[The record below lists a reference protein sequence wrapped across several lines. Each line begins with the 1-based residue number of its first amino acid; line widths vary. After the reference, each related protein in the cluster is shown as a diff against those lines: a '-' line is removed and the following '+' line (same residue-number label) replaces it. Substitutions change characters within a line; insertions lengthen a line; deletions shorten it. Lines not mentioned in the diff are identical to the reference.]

1 MENEEEKG
9 YLPVDPDIDLDVKS
23 EKMSNDERLSDMEES
38 SRAEEVSQLE
48 EPSEAIAPEES
59 SVEESKDLAPSTK
72 ENIHL
77 PSFVPEEDIIMGND
91 YSAMKA
97 NSTESVK
104 TGGKKKI
111 LVVVILIMLVVVAT
125 AAYIYYPKPEAQL
138 AVNPDQGAI
147 IKSSVEA
154 MKGIN
159 KYNYDGKVSFNLDAK
174 ETDGQGGEQAQ
185 KADLNLVHKGV
196 MDGSNQ
202 DSPNFYSSLVFD
214 GNAEVNAKKGS
225 GKLNTEFVLLD
236 KIFYVK
242 LNDVNFDN
250 GTVYPAD
257 TVKQME
263 GFWEVIKGNWY
274 FIPEEGLKDLTG
286 TTATSEEASADSKA
300 VAENLSRINE
310 IISGHN
316 LLKFDKDLGIEKV
329 GETDTYH
336 YQVKLDGREGFDLAV
351 ELIKES
357 YKMQGDED
365 EAKSFEEEI
374 QQKADE
380 INQAKEMVDFVLN
393 KINAEIW
400 IGKSDNL
407 IYRVKIDGN
416 LDKDFIEAYKE
427 KYKAIYGEKEN
438 GGINTDNETVE
449 GNLNFSIDYTLSN
462 FNTAAVRKPENAKD
476 LKKIIEAFQSQ
487 VMSSVSS
494 GSSVDTDG
502 DGLFDGQEAFYGSDP
517 KKLDT
522 DGDGYKDGDEVKNG
536 YDPTIAGSAKLDYA
550 KLYKL

>member
-125 AAYIYYPKPEAQL
+125 AAYIYYLKPEAQL

-517 KKLDT
+517 KKPDT